1 MKTIQELSVST
12 LKKDLKECSE
22 WIARTIKF
30 IADLQEGRKYNNFL
44 QVYETLDK
52 ETLIKR
58 DMYIKNNMK
67 LILEQYEL
75 KSNIEAALKA
85 KKA

>member
-30 IADLQEGRKYNNFL
+30 IADLQEGKKFNNNLNKYEPL
-44 QVYETLDK
+44 DAKTLENRDK
-52 ETLIKR
+52 
-58 DMYIKNNMK
+58 YIKNNMK
-67 LILEQYEL
+67 LILQQYQYKSEIETEL
-75 KSNIEAALKA
+75 KIRK
-85 KKA
+85 